1 MMKIKDFMSMYK
13 KRILLVIGLAVL
25 VGGVVQWYFWQH
37 KTAVLVQ
44 TGPIYDF
51 DDARDTQE
59 ILNLFE
65 ANWHWLVATPDYSPA
80 YMLKYRAPNQTP
92 LSHGKLSIKVLR
104 EKDTFV
110 GFIAYYKKK
119 PQEGFIL
126 FVAVKEEFRGKRYAE
141 KLIHYAINDMKEQG
155 VKSVWLITRLSN
167 ARAQALYRRLGF
179 YELQHDDI
187 FIYFQ
192 RDL

>member
-1 MMKIKDFMSMYK
+1 MEIKHTTRSYVQ
-13 KRILLVIGLAVL
+13 RIALVVGIVALIG
-25 VGGVVQWYFWQH
+25 GGVQWYFWHH

-80 YMLKYRAPNQTP
+80 YMLKNRAPNQNP
-92 LSHGKLSIKVLR
+92 LYHGKLSIKVLR
-104 EKDTFV
+104 EQGVFI

-141 KLIHYAINDMKEQG
+141 QLTNYAINDMREQG
-155 VKSVWLITRLSN
+155 AKSVWLVTRLSN
-167 ARAQALYRRLGF
+167 ARSQALYTRLGF
-179 YELQHDDI
+179 YELQHDDV

-192 RDL
+192 KDL